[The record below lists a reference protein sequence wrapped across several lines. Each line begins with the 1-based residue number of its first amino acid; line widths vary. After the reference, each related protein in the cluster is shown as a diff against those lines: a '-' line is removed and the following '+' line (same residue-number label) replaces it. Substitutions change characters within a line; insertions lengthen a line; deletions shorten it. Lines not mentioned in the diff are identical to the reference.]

1 MKATVIGAN
10 GYIARNLIYLLKR
23 SPIFDEL
30 YLYDREDKHKD
41 GEGNYERINI
51 LSHES
56 VSRIKMD
63 VDCIFMF
70 VGKTGS
76 ADGFDNPD
84 IFLDIN
90 ERALLYVLKEYV
102 AQGSNAKLVFPS
114 TRLMYDNNSYADEME
129 VAKTL
134 KTIYAVNKLA
144 CENYLATY
152 HYVFGIEY
160 VIVRICI
167 PYGTLVPG
175 ASSYGTAE
183 FMLGK
188 ANKRENITLYG
199 DGSQRRTLTF
209 VGDIS
214 RMLIE
219 ISTDER
225 CKNDTYNIGGEDY
238 SLTEMA
244 EVIAKAYGVAIEY
257 VDYPQIAKR
266 IESGDTVFNA
276 EKLNNLFGMSYKVHF
291 EDWVKKGND
300 AFR

>member
-10 GYIARNLIYLLKR
+10 GYIARNLVHLLKR
-23 SPIFDEL
+23 SPMFDEL
-30 YLYDREDKHKD
+30 FLYDREDAQKD
-41 GEGNYERINI
+41 GEDNYESINI
-51 LSHES
+51 LSRES
-56 VSRIKMD
+56 VSKIRFD
-63 VDCIFMF
+63 VDCVFMF

-76 ADGFDNPD
+76 ADGFENPD
-84 IFLDIN
+84 LFLDIN
-90 ERALLYVLKEYV
+90 ERALLYVLREYV
-102 AQGSNAKLVFPS
+102 AQGSRAKLIFPS
-114 TRLMYDNNSYADEME
+114 TRLMYDNNSYADERE

-160 VIVRICI
+160 VVVRICI

-183 FMLGK
+183 FMLNK
-188 ANKRENITLYG
+188 ANKGENITLYG

-209 VGDIS
+209 VGDIC

-219 ISTDER
+219 ISSDKR
-225 CKNDTYNIGGEDY
+225 CRNETYNIGGEDY
-238 SLTEMA
+238 SLAEMA
-244 EVIAKAYGVAIEY
+244 EVIAKAYEVGIEY
-257 VDYPQIAKR
+257 IDYPQIAKK

-276 EKLNNLFGMSYKVHF
+276 EKLYNLIGTSYKVHF

-300 AFR
+300 SFR